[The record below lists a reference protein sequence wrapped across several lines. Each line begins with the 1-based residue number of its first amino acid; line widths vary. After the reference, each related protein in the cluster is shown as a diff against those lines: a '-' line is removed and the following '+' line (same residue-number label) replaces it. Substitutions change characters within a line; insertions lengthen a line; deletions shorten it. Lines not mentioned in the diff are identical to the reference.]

1 VFYFIKN
8 NKQREGVVGETVGFP
23 TKIEIFLP
31 VIYDFTKTIYKMTNY
46 EEETNNEETDN
57 EETDNEET
65 DNEETDNDNEM
76 TDDQVKSELIATDE
90 RLFDTNYYETME
102 QDNTYYITV
111 PYRINE
117 NYLKDLH
124 ISSRGFFNHS
134 LQTVQNY
141 ICEYTVSALIDY
153 STPVEIVK
161 TSYIQLSGGFTMYNI
176 IIKTFWLKIV
186 QRRWRNVLKKR
197 KEIIQGIRESIRN
210 REYRNERFQIPQLRG
225 CLADI
230 KGTKVFR

>member
-1 VFYFIKN
+1 
-8 NKQREGVVGETVGFP
+8 
-23 TKIEIFLP
+23 
-31 VIYDFTKTIYKMTNY
+31 MTNY
-46 EEETNNEETDN
+46 EETDN

-65 DNEETDNDNEM
+65 NSDNEM
-76 TDDQVKSELIATDE
+76 TDNQVKSESIATDE
-90 RLFDTNYYETME
+90 RLFDNNYYETLE

-124 ISSRGFFNHS
+124 ISSRGFANNS
-134 LQTVQNY
+134 LQSVKNY
-141 ICEYTVSALIDY
+141 IREYTNSSLIDE
-153 STPVEIVK
+153 SAPVEIVK
-161 TSYIQLSGGFTMYNI
+161 TSYIQLPSGFTLYNV

-197 KEIIQGIRESIRN
+197 REIIQDIHESIKN
-210 REYRNERFQIPQLRG
+210 REYRNERFQIPTLRG

-230 KGTKVFR
+230 KGIKVPL